1 MCNEAYFEKR
11 FSKGDVHTR
20 EHSSADVPNWR
31 RVRSEHY
38 LSKNMKI
45 IDLRP
50 CGTQYFSNMAIL
62 SFRQKLV
69 NMRQKY
75 GSFSTLK
82 FSPER
87 SIWVRMGIPAS
98 LESASGFPTKP
109 SYYNLKMPILNI
121 FRDFCGHLRK
131 DSFCEHMLGEYFKID
146 IFKL

>member
-20 EHSSADVPNWR
+20 EHWSAEVPNWR

-38 LSKNMKI
+38 LSKDMKI

-75 GSFSTLK
+75 GPFQN
-82 FSPER
+82 
-87 SIWVRMGIPAS
+87 WNS
-98 LESASGFPTKP
+98 LQSGQYGSEWESQLHVGSGSPTKQL
-109 SYYNLKMPILNI
+109 YYNLKISILNI
-121 FRDFCGHLRK
+121 FWYFCGHLRNDSICGHLRK
-131 DSFCEHMLGEYFKID
+131 DIRRKF
-146 IFKL
+146 